1 MPMTYTRLI
10 EEERYQIYEGVTE
23 KRSYREIATLINKH
37 YSSVSSEVKRNTDL
51 QDCRPRKA

>member
-1 MPMTYTRLI
+1 MQKTYTRLI

-37 YSSVSSEVKRNTDL
+37 HKVKRNTGL
-51 QDCRPRKA
+51 RG